1 MARAHSAK
9 MGVTPSEHLAKICTQ
24 IGNLCADTNGFVS
37 VRSLLERFQTELITR
52 PLLVEAM
59 IASMPSAQNDGS
71 RWTILVDSERYP
83 ISQLEIEQES
93 FSQTLP
99 VRFRFTVAHEL
110 AHSVSFRPT
119 EFGMHGRYAK
129 GQGASRRKIVEAV
142 EQETDRVA
150 SLLLLPDASVRKY
163 LAGRQPLDAPDLK
176 VICDNFG
183 VSRHALINRLALLLR
198 ATDPSETRETEALAN
213 VGIGLG
219 EWDNQ
224 GRARLRKWPLFVNFH
239 NQIVPTLFTQ
249 LARQDYL
256 AVDSLI
262 ADKSF
267 ALCGGINSWVELTC
281 EAGLPG
287 LKADEKMDV
296 RITAEKSSKRPGSR
310 FLFALSKRRQGRAE
324 LSHAP
329 SDLN

>member
-1 MARAHSAK
+1 MSI
-9 MGVTPSEHLAKICTQ
+9 GSSEHLAKICTQ

-37 VRSLLERFQTELITR
+37 VRSLLERFQTKLIAR

-59 IASMPSAQNDGS
+59 IANMPSAESEGS
-71 RWTILVDSERYP
+71 RWAVLVDSERYP
-83 ISQLEIEQES
+83 ISQLDIDRES

-119 EFGMHGRYAK
+119 EFGMQGRYAK
-129 GQGASRRKIVEAV
+129 SKGASRRDVVEAV
-142 EQETDRVA
+142 EYETDRVA
-150 SLLLLPDASVRKY
+150 PLLLLPDATVRKC
-163 LAGRQPLDAPDLK
+163 LAGRQPLDARDLK
-176 VICDNFG
+176 LLCENFG

-198 ATDPSETRETEALAN
+198 SSDTRETEALAN

-239 NQIVPTLFTQ
+239 NQIVPSLFAQ

-256 AVDSLI
+256 AVDSVI
-262 ADKSF
+262 DDKSF
-267 ALCGGINSWVELTC
+267 TLCGGINSCVELTC

-296 RITAEKSSKRPGSR
+296 RMTAETSTKRPGTR
-310 FLFALSKRRQGRAE
+310 FLFALSKRRQSRVDSSRAA
-324 LSHAP
+324 SQI
-329 SDLN
+329 N

>member
-1 MARAHSAK
+1 MTKASSARAGIAS
-9 MGVTPSEHLAKICTQ
+9 SDHLAKICTQ

-37 VRSLLERFQTELITR
+37 VRSLLERFQTELIAR

-59 IASMPSAQNDGS
+59 IASMPSTGSEGS
-71 RWTILVDSERYP
+71 RWAVLVDSERYP
-83 ISQLEIEQES
+83 INQLDIERES

-119 EFGMHGRYAK
+119 EFEMQGLYAK
-129 GQGASRRKIVEAV
+129 SKGASRREIVAAV

-150 SLLLLPDASVRKY
+150 PLLLLPDATVRKC
-163 LAGRQPLDAPDLK
+163 LAGRQPLDAFELK
-176 VICDNFG
+176 VLCDNFG

-198 ATDPSETRETEALAN
+198 PSDPSGMREREALAN

-239 NQIVPTLFTQ
+239 NQIVPSLFAQ
-249 LARQDYL
+249 LATQDYL
-256 AVDSLI
+256 AVDSVI
-262 ADKSF
+262 GDKSF
-267 ALCGGINSWVELTC
+267 TLCGGANSSVELTC

-296 RITAEKSSKRPGSR
+296 RMTAEMSSKRPGSR
-310 FLFALSKRRQGRAE
+310 FLFALNKRTQDTQ
-324 LSHAP
+324 SHQRR
-329 SDLN
+329 SN